1 MTQSSIMD
9 PYKLVRNIVSGGHE
23 EPMHLYVV
31 VKLITTCVS
40 PFKEMEDG
48 ATIFEIAAK
57 KNREK
62 YIYMFVNHWA
72 MNPSWNLHD
81 EVYKL
86 QSSGDKATIRKIE
99 DYVIKYKESSS
110 VVNHLLNILRISLV

>member
-1 MTQSSIMD
+1 MD
-9 PYKLVRNIVSGGHE
+9 PYKLVRNIVSIGYE

-31 VKLITTCVS
+31 VKMISAGVS
-40 PFKEMEDG
+40 PFVAMEDG

-72 MNPSWNLHD
+72 MHPTWNLHE

-86 QSSGDKATIRKIE
+86 QSSSDKSTLRMIE
-99 DYVIKYKESSS
+99 EYVVKYKDSDV